1 MRVTIDLCHG
11 PTPKE
16 RSKILAEDVGD
27 AAMRVILVEDN
38 LHVQRL
44 EADILSDSGHAVA
57 TAASAAEALQL
68 LDAETAAL
76 ITDIRLPGS
85 VDGIAL
91 AQTARQ
97 RRPDLAIMLIG
108 ADVEGLA
115 PQDLGRIADEAL
127 SKPFRVDEFKQR
139 VATLVR
145 IVEALP
151 AARGTSSDKL
161 HAAVAGEER
170 DRACIRAW
178 RMRAEELR
186 TSADSFVEPAA
197 REWLRR
203 AAANYKRMADRGEA
217 LLTDKPMAPG
227 EKAG

>member
-1 MRVTIDLCHG
+1 
-11 PTPKE
+11 
-16 RSKILAEDVGD
+16 
-27 AAMRVILVEDN
+27 MRVILVEDN
-38 LHVQRL
+38 LLVQRL
-44 EADILSDSGHAVA
+44 EADILRDSGHAVVTA
-57 TAASAAEALQL
+57 TSAEEALQL

-85 VDGIAL
+85 IDGIAL

-108 ADVEGLA
+108 ADVEDRA

-145 IVEALP
+145 IVEAL
-151 AARGTSSDKL
+151 AMVRGSPSDKL
-161 HAAVAGEER
+161 HGAVAAKER
-170 DRACIRAW
+170 DRARIGAW
-178 RMRAEELR
+178 RLRAEELR
-186 TSADSFVEPAA
+186 ASADSFVEPAA

-203 AAANYKRMADRGEA
+203 AAANYERMADRGEA
-217 LLTDKPMAPG
+217 LLTDKPRAPG
-227 EKAG
+227 EQAG